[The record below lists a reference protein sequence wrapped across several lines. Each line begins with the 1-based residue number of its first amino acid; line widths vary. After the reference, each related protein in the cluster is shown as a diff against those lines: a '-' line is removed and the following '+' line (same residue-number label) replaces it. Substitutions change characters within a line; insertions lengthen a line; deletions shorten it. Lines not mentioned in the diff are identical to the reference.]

1 MKIKIKLTPWIT
13 SVIHDINGCK
23 KKVFFLHLLALFI
36 YNNLSAFMVQDSK
49 INDFR
54 LINELGIPKFNI
66 SNYFDCLLKLA
77 SSHNLQENKF

>member
-1 MKIKIKLTPWIT
+1 MQEK
-13 SVIHDINGCK
+13 SV
-23 KKVFFLHLLALFI
+23 FSHLLALFI
-36 YNNLSAFMVQDSK
+36 YNNLSAFMVQNSK

-66 SNYFDCLLKLA
+66 SNHFDCLLKLA

>member
-1 MKIKIKLTPWIT
+1 
-13 SVIHDINGCK
+13 
-23 KKVFFLHLLALFI
+23 
-36 YNNLSAFMVQDSK
+36 MVQDSK

>member
-1 MKIKIKLTPWIT
+1 
-13 SVIHDINGCK
+13 
-23 KKVFFLHLLALFI
+23 
-36 YNNLSAFMVQDSK
+36 MVQDSK

-66 SNYFDCLLKLA
+66 SNHFDCLLKLA